1 MPALLAFSGISPAVV
16 PCYPVSQHIA
26 EKVHAYVR
34 PHPTGANTR
43 VRDLVDLVL
52 LARNCSVDGEKLHAA
67 LQATFAARDFGAPPV
82 SLPDPPADWRASFK
96 LLCAQVGL
104 GDLDLATATAKVR
117 SFLEPVLQQ
126 PVAGVWLPEQQA
138 WAPTRR

>member
-1 MPALLAFSGISPAVV
+1 MPPLLAFSGIAPAVV

-34 PHPTGANTR
+34 PHSTGANTR

-52 LARNCSVDGEKLHAA
+52 LARNCLVDGEMLHTA
-67 LQATFAARDFGAPPV
+67 LQATFSVRDLGALPL
-82 SLPDPPADWRASFK
+82 SLPDPPADWRVPFR

-104 GDLDLATATAKVR
+104 GDLDLTEAIAQVR
-117 SFLEPVLQQ
+117 LFLEPALKG
-126 PVAGVWLPEQQA
+126 PGDGVWSPEKQV
-138 WAPTRR
+138 WS